1 MSPTEAD
8 YTRTVVDALQH
19 LGWLAA
25 HHPDSRKLVGSAGM
39 PDIVAVRQGRLAF
52 IELKV
57 KGGRTSAEQVRWAK
71 ELDDVII
78 IGRDSERWALNDHS
92 NVSYHFV
99 RCPEGIDALLKVL
112 R

>member
-39 PDIVAVRQGRLAF
+39 PDIVAVRHGRLAF

-78 IGRDSERWALNDHS
+78 NGREIYAGQGS

>member
-8 YTRTVVDALQH
+8 YTRMVVDALQH

-39 PDIVAVRQGRLAF
+39 PDIVAVRHGRLAF

-78 IGRDSERWALNDHS
+78 SGREIYAGQGS
-92 NVSYHFV
+92 NVSYQFV